1 MRKFSW
7 FLIALLV
14 LALSAAL
21 VAQDKPTI
29 KNVPPSKTSAASG
42 SEMYRAYCAVCHGV
56 DGKGNG
62 PAVPA
67 LKNSPGDMTL
77 LSKNNGGKFPEL
89 KVYNSIRGDVGV
101 AAHGSKDM
109 PIWGD
114 VFRDMG
120 RGDSAQTSLRIR
132 NLTKYIESMQK

>member
-1 MRKFSW
+1 MRKSSW
-7 FLIALLV
+7 FVIVLLV
-14 LALSAAL
+14 FALAATL
-21 VAQDKPTI
+21 VAQPTI
-29 KNVPPSKTSAASG
+29 KNVPPGRTSAASG
-42 SEMYRAYCAVCHGV
+42 AEMYRSYCAVCHGV

-67 LKNSPGDMTL
+67 LKTSPGDITL
-77 LSKNNGGKFPEL
+77 LRANNGGKFPEL

-109 PIWGD
+109 PIWGG

-120 RGDSAQTSLRIR
+120 RGDSTQAALRIR
-132 NLTKYIESMQK
+132 NLTKYIETLQK